1 MRVEPLVKVLKDHL
15 KLFFVFRYG
24 LKEFLVIAPAG
35 DAEIIDNESKCHLL
49 LSSVSIAATNT
60 KW

>member
-1 MRVEPLVKVLKDHL
+1 MRVEPSFKVLKDHL
-15 KLFFVFRYG
+15 KSLFPFRYG

-35 DAEIIDNESKCHLL
+35 DAEVIDNESKCHLL
-49 LSSVSIAATNT
+49 LSSVAIAATNT